1 MPVRNKAI
9 PKQQDIDKEI
19 PEESPKK
26 DSPVKKSL
34 DKAMPSTMNQE
45 NCVTI
50 NGTKIQIK
58 PTKLKYFRNRTTSI
72 YKLLKIIPLNE
83 FLSYDKGAFDS
94 ERDSDQMLFDFLIA
108 VFNDSSFVA
117 SNYDEMTSQNI
128 EQILKIFGRINHIDE
143 KEEANSKNKK
153 AQATSN

>member
-9 PKQQDIDKEI
+9 PKQHDIEKEI

-26 DSPVKKSL
+26 DSPTSKPLTKEI
-34 DKAMPSTMNQE
+34 PSDMIEE

-50 NGTKIQIK
+50 NGTKVEIK

-72 YKLLKIIPLNE
+72 YKLLKLIPLNQ

-117 SNYDEMTSQNI
+117 SNYDEMTSENI
-128 EQILKIFGRINHIDE
+128 EDILKIFGRINHIDE